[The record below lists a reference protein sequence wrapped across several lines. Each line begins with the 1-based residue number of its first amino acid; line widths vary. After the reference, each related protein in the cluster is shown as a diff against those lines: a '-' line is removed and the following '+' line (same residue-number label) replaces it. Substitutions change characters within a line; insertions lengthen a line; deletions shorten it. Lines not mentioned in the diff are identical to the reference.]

1 LAGANLVSLADAL
14 AFDPPLIGEEATK
27 FVLTIGP
34 GQCAIHPNSWK
45 GNSAKFAF
53 WGFSEVRYPQATSK

>member
-1 LAGANLVSLADAL
+1 MAGANLVSLADAL

-34 GQCAIHPNSWK
+34 GLCAIHP
-45 GNSAKFAF
+45 SAWNGHSRKFGCRILHRRALR
-53 WGFSEVRYPQATSK
+53 GARMA